1 MKTEFSSLPL
11 TWTSW
16 WHVQTSNKM
25 FMAPSIPRAPINTHP
40 LPHPPPQ
47 EFSRHLGFL
56 FFINNCNPMVGSA
69 HTFKSLVWGF
79 WKSAKLSGKTEVL
92 NLVQSWSWSL
102 YLIICHVELWFRKC
116 KLNSGHNKQAYMYQ
130 LKFTYRIYSNNRPTS
145 NKRTPQ
151 ISAHPKGRKS

>member
-1 MKTEFSSLPL
+1 MVACANQQQNIYGSLNSKSTHQHSSSSPPPPL
-11 TWTSW
+11 
-16 WHVQTSNKM
+16 
-25 FMAPSIPRAPINTHP
+25 
-40 LPHPPPQ
+40 PPQ
-47 EFSRHLGFL
+47 EFSWHLGFL

-69 HTFKSLVWGF
+69 HTFKSPVWGF

-116 KLNSGHNKQAYMYQ
+116 KLNSGHNKHAYMYQ

-145 NKRTPQ
+145 NKRTPP
-151 ISAHPKGRKS
+151 ISAHPKGGKS